1 MKTNLSKCK
10 KMAKL
15 MFDMVPIQVGPFG
28 TVQHPW
34 VSSTLCNTMK
44 NGEPTFVSIEDA
56 DFEDCCREKMNFQ
69 VERCKS
75 ISNLCFYI
83 NKPWR
88 LFYIRLLFEANIISS
103 EDLGTALNDIWTT
116 VENISGDVNV
126 SYKDL
131 VEMFQKADENTLMTN
146 EEIEYLHNSE
156 DMLTLYRGVTGY
168 NIENR
173 TAMSYTDDEETAKWF
188 ARRFPSDVR
197 QVWKIQIPKS
207 KVLAYYNNRSE
218 HEFVIDPI
226 DVDVVYPIEIIQL

>member
-10 KMAKL
+10 KIAKL
-15 MFDMVPIQVGPFG
+15 MFDMVPIESGPFG
-28 TVQHPW
+28 IVQHPW
-34 VSSTLCNTMK
+34 VSSTVCNTVK
-44 NGEPTFVSIEDA
+44 NREPAFVSIEDA
-56 DFEDCCREKMNFQ
+56 DFEDCCREKMNIQ
-69 VERCKS
+69 VEGCKS
-75 ISNLCFYI
+75 ISNICLYI

-126 SYKDL
+126 SYIDL
-131 VEMFQKADENTLMTN
+131 VEMFQEADENTLMTD
-146 EEIEYLHNSE
+146 EERAYLRSSE

-188 ARRFPSDVR
+188 ARRFSSDVR

>member
-10 KMAKL
+10 KIAKL
-15 MFDMVPIQVGPFG
+15 MFDMVPIEPGPLG
-28 TVQHPW
+28 IVQHPW
-34 VSSTLCNTMK
+34 VSSTVCNTMK
-44 NGEPTFVSIEDA
+44 NGELAFVSIENA
-56 DFEDCCREKMNFQ
+56 DFEDCCRENMKIQ
-69 VERCKS
+69 VEGCKS
-75 ISNLCFYI
+75 ISNICFYI

-126 SYKDL
+126 NYMDL
-131 VEMFQKADENTLMTN
+131 VEMFQKADENTLMTD
-146 EEIEYLHNSE
+146 EEREYLHSSK
-156 DMLTLYRGVTGY
+156 DMLTLYRGVTSY
-168 NIENR
+168 NMENK
-173 TAMSYTDDEETAKWF
+173 TAMSYTDKEETAKWF

-207 KVLAYYNNRSE
+207 KVIAYYNNRDE

-226 DVDVVYPIEIIQL
+226 NVDVIYPIEIIRL

>member
-15 MFDMVPIQVGPFG
+15 MFDMVPIQAGPFG

-44 NGEPTFVSIEDA
+44 NGEPTFVSIEDN
-56 DFEDCCREKMNFQ
+56 DFEDCCRANMNIQ
-69 VERCKS
+69 VEHCKS
-75 ISNLCFYI
+75 IPDLCFYI

-173 TAMSYTDDEETAKWF
+173 TAMSYTDDEETAK
-188 ARRFPSDVR
+188 
-197 QVWKIQIPKS
+197 
-207 KVLAYYNNRSE
+207 
-218 HEFVIDPI
+218 
-226 DVDVVYPIEIIQL
+226 